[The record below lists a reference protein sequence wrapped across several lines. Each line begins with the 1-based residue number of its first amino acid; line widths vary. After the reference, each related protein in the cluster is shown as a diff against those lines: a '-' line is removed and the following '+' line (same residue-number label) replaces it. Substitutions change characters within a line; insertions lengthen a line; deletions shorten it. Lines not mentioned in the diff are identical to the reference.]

1 MKDRGMPHGYYTRGY
16 IAGSGEKGTLT
27 AAGKRLLDLVSGD
40 FVAPAPAKEEESRK
54 VSTKKK
60 G

>member
-1 MKDRGMPHGYYTRGY
+1 MPHGYYTRGY